1 MVQFT
6 PSRWA
11 GNHWPSIE
19 IEPVETV
26 LFQLVLC
33 YLADLYQFPLPP
45 VAGTLDGY
53 FADFQLLGTEAS
65 LDLDNWSLSFAC
77 PDEAV
82 RDQVLTT
89 LQNLP
94 PDFFELVQ

>member
-1 MVQFT
+1 V
-6 PSRWA
+6 
-11 GNHWPSIE
+11 
-19 IEPVETV
+19 V
-26 LFQLVLC
+26 
-33 YLADLYQFPLPP
+33 
-45 VAGTLDGY
+45 GTLDGH

-65 LDLDNWSLSFAC
+65 LDLDNWCLSFAC

-82 RDQVLTT
+82 RDQVLIT